1 MNLNNLKL
9 YVLLLGLSL
18 LTINAWAMDAEEE
31 AEAEAEQDTTSETED
46 AAVSGG
52 KTFNP
57 PHDDHA
63 HSTPEHPDHQSGAS
77 APGGVDLAAAASDP
91 TAILTMFQNFFWTTG
106 TSDDNNVANTYLLQ
120 PVLPLSNRNV
130 FRPALPVVNTSG
142 KTGFGDL
149 FLMDLQFFP
158 LSSGT
163 IGFGAA
169 GSVPLGADEFSS
181 NKWQA
186 GPASVYINK
195 TNKWGIWGALA
206 YQQWSFA
213 GKDSAQSVSLLTGQ
227 PVLVVHHSWGYW
239 AWTDQTITYDWK
251 NNLSSIPLGLRFGN
265 VTKLFG
271 KRPVKMELG
280 FYYTLN
286 NKGRDNTFGVKFQ
299 FTPIFAELLK
309 H

>member
-1 MNLNNLKL
+1 VKVKLNNLGL
-9 YVLLLGLSL
+9 SVLLFGLSL
-18 LTINAWAMDAEEE
+18 FLADTLAADAEE
-31 AEAEAEQDTTSETED
+31 QSD
-46 AAVSGG
+46 AAQDSTV
-52 KTFNP
+52 KTTGPAAPGERTFDP

-63 HSTPEHPDHQSGAS
+63 HSTPEHPTHASGAS
-77 APGGVDLAAAASDP
+77 ASGGTSLASAASDP

-149 FLMDLQFFP
+149 FLLDLQFFP
-158 LSSGT
+158 LKSGT
-163 IGFGAA
+163 FGIGIA
-169 GSVPLGADEFSS
+169 GSVPIGADEFSTD
-181 NKWQA
+181 KWQA
-186 GPASVYINK
+186 GPAAVYINK
-195 TNKWGIWGALA
+195 TNEWGIWGVLA
-206 YQQWSFA
+206 YNQWSFA
-213 GKDSAQSVSLLTGQ
+213 GKDSAQSVNLFTGQ
-227 PVLVVHHSWGYW
+227 PVLVVHENWGYW
-239 AWTDQTITYDWK
+239 GWTDQTITYDWK
-251 NNLSSIPLGLRFGN
+251 NNLSSVPLGFRFGN

-271 KRPVKMELG
+271 NRPVKMELG

-299 FTPIFAELLK
+299 FSPIFPELLK